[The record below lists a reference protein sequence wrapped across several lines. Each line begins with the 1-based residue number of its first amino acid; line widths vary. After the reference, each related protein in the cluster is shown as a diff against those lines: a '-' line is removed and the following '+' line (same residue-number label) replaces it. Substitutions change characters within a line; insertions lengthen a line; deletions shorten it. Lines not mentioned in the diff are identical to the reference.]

1 MFSEKVSRIFMVM
14 VSVYA
19 IGVIASGILGG
30 LCYNKTGWYPMWSDA
45 FPILFGA
52 ETKDMIHLNDSFDFM
67 TRTDAS
73 GFIDLAFIACTFVL
87 AIIINFTEIP
97 VKAVIAI
104 IDLIGVSTLEII
116 AMNNQNE
123 RWFGAEPMLIAS
135 GVAVLGLII
144 SVFCFKRTTG
154 GIFMLVGIGGFIF
167 KNILVPVIM
176 WFAFLSTVS
185 KIGVLI
191 GVIVFVVI
199 MVVKLPAGATGSSDL
214 VTDAAIRDA
223 VKEEV
228 KAEMKNQ
235 ERKAVLENRIAA
247 CRRGIKGKQEG
258 SWNYAHVDVNV
269 TRKQIEKDMKELE
282 QLS

>member
-1 MFSEKVSRIFMVM
+1 
-14 VSVYA
+14 
-19 IGVIASGILGG
+19 
-30 LCYNKTGWYPMWSDA
+30 
-45 FPILFGA
+45 
-52 ETKDMIHLNDSFDFM
+52 
-67 TRTDAS
+67 
-73 GFIDLAFIACTFVL
+73 
-87 AIIINFTEIP
+87 
-97 VKAVIAI
+97 
-104 IDLIGVSTLEII
+104 
-116 AMNNQNE
+116 
-123 RWFGAEPMLIAS
+123 
-135 GVAVLGLII
+135 
-144 SVFCFKRTTG
+144 
-154 GIFMLVGIGGFIF
+154 MLVGIGGFIF

-269 TRKQIEKDMKELE
+269 TRKQIEKDMNVEYH
-282 QLS
+282 LSETPSSAMSSVMRCNAISTTSRLYQIISLRQRILYLLNSTMPISL